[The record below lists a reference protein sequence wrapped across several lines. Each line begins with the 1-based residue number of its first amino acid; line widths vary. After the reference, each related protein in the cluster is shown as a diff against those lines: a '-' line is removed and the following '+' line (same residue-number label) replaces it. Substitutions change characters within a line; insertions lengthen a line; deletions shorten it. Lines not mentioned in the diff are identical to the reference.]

1 MWGGEETEETIKE
14 ILKIEMTATAMDLE
28 EVIHDKEYD
37 MKVAAN
43 KLDFETAAL
52 LRDELDVLKKELA
65 EKKGKKKGKKK

>member
-1 MWGGEETEETIKE
+1 
-14 ILKIEMTATAMDLE
+14 MTATSKELK

-37 MKVAAN
+37 MKEAAN

-65 EKKGKKKGKKK
+65 GKEKKKGKKKKKLSKK